1 MSQLEHFGAT
11 ETTGSV
17 ITRIAQQQGH
27 QHTAKNHR
35 RTDQMAKRQW
45 CWLQWKEFYSQFSK
59 NPFFSVPFENSSD

>member
-17 ITRIAQQQGH
+17 IMRIAQQQGH

-35 RTDQMAKRQW
+35 RTEQMAKR
-45 CWLQWKEFYSQFSK
+45 
-59 NPFFSVPFENSSD
+59 